1 MVQRRRGKIGKA
13 RNKLKRNYRDKGKI
27 SLDKFFQEFKEGE
40 AVALKACS
48 AYQKG
53 IYMMRFHGRTGKI
66 IGKQGNCYYVGISD
80 GSVKKKLLIHPIHL
94 KRIQSI

>member
-1 MVQRRRGKIGKA
+1 MVMRIRGKIGKG
-13 RNKLKRNYRDKGKI
+13 RHKLKRNYRDKGKI

-80 GSVKKKLLIHPIHL
+80 GSVKKKLLVHPIHL